1 MAKASTFNLNG
12 TYYSTDQI
20 MSVYNRGLH
29 YGDSVFESILVIN
42 GKVQLWP
49 KHYARLLQ
57 AAATLGFDFYPW
69 WTEDYF
75 RFEIRKSVKENKL
88 SSARVKL
95 SLFRQDG
102 GRYTPNSD
110 KASYLIMLEGLDTEP
125 YALKEDG
132 QRAGVYED
140 ILKPINALSGFKN
153 GNSLLYVLAGRK
165 ARHEAWDSI
174 VLLNE
179 KEQVCESG
187 NGNIFLY
194 RDGVVSTPAADSG
207 CILGVMRQHLI
218 QLMQQQGWKVEE
230 REIHKSELDLADEIW
245 TCNASGGVQYLATCG
260 LREYKNEK
268 VRELHQL
275 LISQIQTL

>member
-12 TYYSTDQI
+12 TFYSTDQI

-42 GKVQLWP
+42 GRVQLWP

-110 KASYLIMLEGLDTEP
+110 KASYLIMLEGLDAEP
-125 YALKEDG
+125 YALKGEG
-132 QRAGVYED
+132 QRAGVYLD
-140 ILKPINALSGFKN
+140 ILKPINALCGFKN

-165 ARHEAWDSI
+165 ARNEAWDTI

-179 KEQVCESG
+179 NEHVCESG

-194 RDGVVSTPAADSG
+194 RDGVVSTPSAESG

-218 QLMQQQGWKVEE
+218 QLMQQQGWKAEE

-245 TCNASGGVQYLATCG
+245 TCNASGGIQFLSSCG
-260 LREYKNEK
+260 LREYKSEK
-268 VRELHQL
+268 VHELHQL
-275 LISQIQTL
+275 LISQIQIL